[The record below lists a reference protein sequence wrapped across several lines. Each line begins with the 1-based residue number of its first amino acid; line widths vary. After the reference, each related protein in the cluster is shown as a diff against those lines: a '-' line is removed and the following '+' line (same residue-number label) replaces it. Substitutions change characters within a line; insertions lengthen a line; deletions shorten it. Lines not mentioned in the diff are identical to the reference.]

1 MEFSNPFKKKD
12 ILEETFGFERLQKL
26 QHALAK
32 QTGIEEEDVGSILT
46 ASDFVRFIDRK
57 IVSLR
62 QRLVTELDHP
72 SWGPKG
78 SQKIAKKAQD
88 AEFEKLTGET
98 AQGNDLVAMMS
109 SPEAEGQDGLIKIS
123 QNLDQSERY
132 FHFSWL
138 YLGAALI
145 GLMVTAGALFV
156 DYQIMNEFW
165 TRILANEFMEV
176 PSSLSSSVISK
187 SAQVIF
193 ATAAFHFFLNKLPNF
208 GRTAYITVFFAL
220 TAIMI
225 TGFGFMNANISMP
238 ADPERIMASTEEDVP
253 SMNDALVAM
262 GLAEPELPAIVAPV
276 ETETRTSSFIEFGYF
291 MEDARPIL
299 WMLVPGLVFLVV
311 TGIGALSLQVAEHNV
326 QNFVKSLDFTKRKK
340 RANELDELTRFKAIA
355 QNMQRKAGQQPAAN
369 NVLTAVPR
377 QNDAA

>member
-1 MEFSNPFKKKD
+1 MEISNPFKKKD
-12 ILEETFGFERLQKL
+12 ILEETFGFDRLQKL

-32 QTGIEEEDVGSILT
+32 QTGIEEEEVGSILT

-57 IVSLR
+57 ITSLR

-78 SQKIAKKAQD
+78 SQKTAKKAQD
-88 AEFEKLTGET
+88 AEFEKLTND
-98 AQGNDLVAMMS
+98 ADQGADLVAVMS
-109 SPEAEGQDGLIKIS
+109 NSETESQDGLVKIS

-138 YLGAALI
+138 YLGAAVI
-145 GLMVTAGALFV
+145 GLMVMGGALFV

-165 TRILANEFMEV
+165 TRILANEFLEV
-176 PSSLSSSVISK
+176 PSSLSNSVISK

-193 ATAAFHFFLNKLPNF
+193 ATAAFHFFLNKLPEF
-208 GRTAYITVFFAL
+208 GRTAYITIFFAL

-225 TGFGFMNANISMP
+225 TGFGFLNANISMP
-238 ADPERIMASTEEDVP
+238 TDPESMIISAEEDVP

-262 GLAEPELPAIVAPV
+262 GLAEPDQPVIAAPV
-276 ETETRTSSFIEFGYF
+276 ESTARISKFAEFGYF
-291 MEDARPIL
+291 MEDARPL
-299 WMLVPGLVFLVV
+299 MWMLVPGLVFLVV

-326 QNFVKSLDFTKRKK
+326 QNFVKSLDYLTRNKRT
-340 RANELDELTRFKAIA
+340 NELDELTRFKAIA
-355 QNMQRKAGQQPAAN
+355 QNMQTRAGQKPAAN
-369 NVLTAVPR
+369 NVFTAVPR
-377 QNDAA
+377 QSDAA

>member
-1 MEFSNPFKKKD
+1 MEITNPFKKKD
-12 ILEETFGFERLQKL
+12 ILDETFGFDRLQKL
-26 QHALAK
+26 QHELAK
-32 QTGIEEEDVGSILT
+32 QTGIEEEDVGTILT

-57 IVSLR
+57 IIGLR

-78 SQKIAKKAQD
+78 SRRDAEKAQD
-88 AEFEKLTGET
+88 AEFNRLKDET
-98 AQGNDLVAMMS
+98 TLNFDPIAPMATQNMD
-109 SPEAEGQDGLIKIS
+109 GQDSLIKIS

-145 GLMVTAGALFV
+145 GLMVMSGALFV

-165 TRILANEFMEV
+165 TRILSNEFMEV
-176 PSSLSSSVISK
+176 PASLSNSVISK

-193 ATAAFHFFLNKLPNF
+193 ATAAFHFFLNKLPGY
-208 GRTAYITVFFAL
+208 GRTAYITVFFLL

-225 TGFGFMNANISMP
+225 TGFGFLNANISMP
-238 ADPERIMASTEEDVP
+238 SNPESIMAPANEDVP

-262 GLAEPELPAIVAPV
+262 GLAEPDAPV
-276 ETETRTSSFIEFGYF
+276 VETPVVSKARTSYFAEFGYF
-291 MEDARPIL
+291 MKDARPIM

-326 QNFVKSLDFTKRKK
+326 QNFVKSLDYPTRKK

-355 QNMQRKAGQQPAAN
+355 ENMQGKDRQSAAG
-369 NVLTAVPR
+369 NVLAAVPR
-377 QNDAA
+377 QSDAA

>member
-1 MEFSNPFKKKD
+1 MAISNPFQKKD
-12 ILEETFGFERLQKL
+12 ILDETFGFDRLQKL
-26 QHALAK
+26 QHALAQ
-32 QTGIEEEDVGSILT
+32 QTGIEEEDVGTILT

-78 SQKIAKKAQD
+78 SRKIAEKAQTV
-88 AEFEKLTGET
+88 EFEKLKADT
-98 AQGNDLVAMMS
+98 AQDSDLVTLMS
-109 SPEAEGQDGLIKIS
+109 DQNVEGQDSLIKIS

-145 GLMVTAGALFV
+145 GLMVMSGALFV

-165 TRILANEFMEV
+165 TRILSNEFMEV

-193 ATAAFHFFLNKLPNF
+193 ATAAFHFFLNKLPSI

-238 ADPERIMASTEEDVP
+238 TDPDRIMASTEEEVP

-262 GLAEPELPAIVAPV
+262 GLAQPEELVISAPV
-276 ETETRTSSFIEFGYF
+276 EVQARTSNFVEFGYF

-326 QNFVKSLDFTKRKK
+326 QNFVKSLDYPKRKK

-355 QNMQRKAGQQPAAN
+355 QNMQGRTRQPAAG
-369 NVLTAVPR
+369 NVFTAVPR

>member
-1 MEFSNPFKKKD
+1 MEISNPFKKKD
-12 ILEETFGFERLQKL
+12 ILEETFGFDRLQKL

-46 ASDFVRFIDRK
+46 ASDFVQFIDRK
-57 IVSLR
+57 IITLR

-78 SQKIAKKAQD
+78 SEKTARKAQD
-88 AEFEKLTGET
+88 AEFEKLKGET
-98 AQGNDLVAMMS
+98 KQDTDLVAMLPGS
-109 SPEAEGQDGLIKIS
+109 ELEGQEGLIKIS

-132 FHFSWL
+132 FYFSWL

-145 GLMVTAGALFV
+145 GLLVTAGALFV

-193 ATAAFHFFLNKLPNF
+193 ATAAFHFFLNKLPNI
-208 GRTAYITVFFAL
+208 GRTAYITVFFVL
-220 TAIMI
+220 TAVMI

-238 ADPERIMASTEEDVP
+238 TDPDRIIASAEEDVP

-262 GLAEPELPAIVAPV
+262 GLAEPEAIVIAAP
-276 ETETRTSSFIEFGYF
+276 ETSEARTSNFAEFGYF
-291 MEDARPIL
+291 MEDARPVL

-326 QNFVKSLDFTKRKK
+326 QNFVKSLEYTKRKK

-355 QNMQRKAGQQPAAN
+355 QNMQARSGQSATR

-377 QNDAA
+377 QSDAA